1 MTHKNTYRV
10 TYLEIVQK
18 QVDIVADNQDEALQ
32 AFDMESFN
40 PYRAVTINSIN
51 KTLQDVQEMNFDI
64 FREIDQANAYYNDY
78 LKIGG
83 SI

>member
-1 MTHKNTYRV
+1 MTQKNTYRV

-32 AFDMESFN
+32 AFDMETFD
-40 PYRAVTINSIN
+40 PYRAVTTNSIN

-64 FREIDQANAYYNDY
+64 FKEIDLANAYYQDY
-78 LKIGG
+78 IKIGG

>member
-1 MTHKNTYRV
+1 MTCKNTYRV

-32 AFDMESFN
+32 AFDMETFD

>member
-32 AFDMESFN
+32 AFDMETFD
-40 PYRAVTINSIN
+40 PYRAVTIDSIN

-64 FREIDQANAYYNDY
+64 FKEIDQANAYYNEY

>member
-32 AFDMESFN
+32 AFDMETFD

-64 FREIDQANAYYNDY
+64 FKEIDQANAYYNEY

>member
-18 QVDIVADNQDEALQ
+18 PVDIVADNQDEALQ
-32 AFDMESFN
+32 AFDMETFD
-40 PYRAVTINSIN
+40 PYRAVTINSVN

>member
-32 AFDMESFN
+32 AFDMETFD
-40 PYRAVTINSIN
+40 PYRAVTINSVN

>member
-32 AFDMESFN
+32 GFDMETFD
-40 PYRAVTINSIN
+40 PYRAVTINSVN

-64 FREIDQANAYYNDY
+64 FKEIDQANAYYNDY

>member
-1 MTHKNTYRV
+1 MTQKNTYRV

>member
-32 AFDMESFN
+32 AFDMETFD